1 MNQSHEQQ
9 ARSFEIL
16 ILNDRELRTEV
27 AQKAQ
32 KIFKLDS
39 KGNVIFQIPRGLL
52 SVEQLTAVY
61 LLAQYIGNQSQLKD
75 SAALTA
81 EALGELTGAR
91 YFAPDTLGHLQQ
103 QGLVESVVMPLIPS
117 SKQPEEEPEKDADE
131 FPDVGDRITLAGA
144 NKILDDIDASII
156 AWERKH
162 YYPFYWQDRNHN
174 RIPA

>member
-52 SVEQLTAVY
+52 SVEQLTAV
-61 LLAQYIGNQSQLKD
+61 
-75 SAALTA
+75 
-81 EALGELTGAR
+81 
-91 YFAPDTLGHLQQ
+91 
-103 QGLVESVVMPLIPS
+103 
-117 SKQPEEEPEKDADE
+117 
-131 FPDVGDRITLAGA
+131 
-144 NKILDDIDASII
+144 
-156 AWERKH
+156 
-162 YYPFYWQDRNHN
+162 
-174 RIPA
+174 